1 MLAAAFRLRVST
13 PMKGRPKD
21 FWGKLKQADD
31 GSVLEWHPLIDHCAD
46 VAACCEAL
54 LRHSLI
60 RRRLAR
66 LGGRAD
72 LSKSDTQRLSALVGF
87 HDGGK
92 FNLGFQNKADPGRK
106 PVAGHVAP
114 IMSLFG
120 ELGGAGQRQ
129 LRRAMGLDEIKCWAE
144 DDKGLELLLAALAH
158 HGKPVPPG
166 ENSADYLQ
174 LWRPSRDGCDP
185 FEGIARLSASVRRR
199 FPAAFAAD
207 ASPLPSTPRF
217 QHAFSGLVTLAD
229 WLGSDESVFRFSEEG
244 DPDRI
249 AFARKQASTLLR
261 RIGLDPSAARAARD
275 SRRPELPFVFGFSA
289 LNEAQRT
296 LSNLPVEPGGQL
308 VILESETGSGK
319 TEAALAHFFK
329 LFDAGAIDGIYFAL
343 PTRTAAVQM
352 HRRISEA
359 VARAFPDAAARP
371 PVVLAVPGY
380 LPLDDQDQGSQAEL
394 LAPFETLW
402 NDDEQARLRY
412 RRWAGEHPKRYLAAA
427 VGVGTVD
434 QALLSALMVAHS
446 HLRATSL
453 LRQLLVVDEVHASD
467 TYMARVLQ
475 EVLRFHLAAGG
486 HALLLSATLGS
497 SAAAG
502 LAGTAL
508 PAGSKIKIPPL
519 AEAEKFPY
527 PLVTNVAGQ
536 DAAVRRIALSGNVA
550 PKTVTV
556 ELKPLAEDHRA
567 LAELALKAASS
578 GARVLVVRNTVRDC
592 VATQIAVEALAGVEP
607 GPLFSVNRT
616 IAPHHARFAPADR
629 RLLDHTLEQ
638 RFGKSAHTPCLL
650 AATQTVQQSVDI
662 DADLMLTDLCPIDVM
677 LQRIGRLHRDPRRAR
692 PTGFSTARVLV
703 LTPAARDLTPLI
715 NRTGEA
721 RGEHGLGTVYE
732 DLRVIEATWR
742 LLEAQPILE
751 IPATN
756 RRLVEGATHPEALK
770 EIVKQ
775 LGQKWRKHEQTVV
788 GKMIATHGLA
798 GLNVVARDEPLSEC
812 RFPPR
817 LEAHI
822 RTRLG
827 EDDRIVEFADA
838 IPGPFGLSHRR
849 LMIPGW
855 LVRGAD
861 AAARPEQVT
870 AEGGAIRFRFGLG
883 DYVYDRLGLRL
894 AEATSIGEGEDLADA

>member
-1 MLAAAFRLRVST
+1 
-13 PMKGRPKD
+13 MKGAPKD

-72 LSKSDTQRLSALVGF
+72 LSESDTQRLSAFVGF

-92 FNLGFQNKADPGRK
+92 CNLGFQNKADPSRK
-106 PVAGHVAP
+106 LRAGHVGP
-114 IMSLFG
+114 IMDV
-120 ELGGAGQRQ
+120 LGASGTVLQNRLRQ
-129 LRRAMGLDEIKCWAE
+129 SMPLDEIQHWAE
-144 DDKGLELLLAALAH
+144 ENAGLDLLFAALAH
-158 HGKPVPPG
+158 HGRPVEAGGGSGP
-166 ENSADYLQ
+166 NVR
-174 LWRPSRDGCDP
+174 LWQAERGGRDP
-185 FEGIARLSASVRRR
+185 FEGIARLTASVRRW

-207 ASPLPSTPRF
+207 ASPLPSTPQF

-249 AFARKQASTLLR
+249 AFARKRASTLLE

-275 SRRPELPFVFGFSA
+275 AQRPELPFVFGFSA

-296 LSNLPVEPGGQL
+296 LSDLPVEPGGGL

-329 LFDAGAIDGIYFAL
+329 LFDGGAIDGIYFAL

-359 VARAFPDAAARP
+359 VACAFPDEAARP

-380 LPLDDQDQGSQAEL
+380 LPFDQAPQPEL

-402 NDDEQARLRY
+402 NDDERARLRY
-412 RRWAGEHPKRYLAAA
+412 RRWAGERPKRYLAAT

-434 QALLSALMVAHS
+434 QALLSALMVSHS

-467 TYMARVLQ
+467 TYMATVLR

-497 SAAAG
+497 RAAVRLIA
-502 LAGTAL
+502 ATQ
-508 PAGSKIKIPPL
+508 PSEPKIPTL
-519 AEAEKFPY
+519 AEAEKLPY
-527 PLVTNVAGQ
+527 PVVTSVAC
-536 DAAVRRIALSGNVA
+536 AVRAVRRTPLASQA
-550 PKTVTV
+550 PPKTVEV
-556 ELKPLAEDHRA
+556 VLSQVADDHAAVAATALQAGRA
-567 LAELALKAASS
+567 
-578 GARVLVVRNTVRDC
+578 GARVLIVRNTVRDC
-592 VATQIAVEALAGVEP
+592 VATQIALEALAGADF
-607 GPLFSVNRT
+607 GPLFSVNRI

-629 RLLDHTLEQ
+629 RLLDHTLEE
-638 RFGKSAHTPCLL
+638 RFGKSAHTPCVL

-677 LQRIGRLHRDPRRAR
+677 LQRIGRLHRDPKRAR
-692 PTGFSTARVLV
+692 PTGLSTARVVV
-703 LTPAARDLTPLI
+703 LTPAARDLAPLI
-715 NRTGEA
+715 NPKGEA

-732 DLRVIEATWR
+732 DLRIIEATWR

-751 IPATN
+751 IPTMN

-770 EIVKQ
+770 AIGKQ
-775 LGQKWRKHEQTVV
+775 LGEKWRKHEQTVV
-788 GKMIATHGLA
+788 GKMIATRGLA
-798 GLNVVARDEPLSEC
+798 GLNVVARDEPLCEC

-838 IPGPFGLSHRR
+838 IPGPFGRSHRR

-855 LVRGAD
+855 LVRGAHAD
-861 AAARPEQVT
+861 AHPEQVT
-870 AEGGAIRFRFGLG
+870 AEAGAIRFRFGLG
-883 DYVYDRLGLRL
+883 NYVYDRLGLRL
-894 AEATSIGEGEDLADA
+894 AEATSIGEEEDLADA